1 MLFLLVLPAA
11 SFLVPLGRGWAP
23 SGGHKRKLWA
33 EIEKALLE
41 VEFPSVWVPWQAVDG
56 WGSLSFLLT
65 HLQTCPWTWR
75 KCWLGQ
81 MCDPAPAQ
89 PLNSSLMVLFHD
101 ISFQLHWGRC
111 PCCFF
116 LLMKLIPE
124 RIKELGIFNSNE
136 LLSLISTLKL
146 NQGKAS
152 SCLWTLI
159 AHSRRSQSWVLLPAL
174 GFPLALQGEISP
186 VFHEQRH
193 KVLLLWGE
201 SGVSDFASGCS
212 SLAGSC
218 VLLVSHVL
226 PALAARGEKLISGH
240 WFWLHLQGNFIHR
253 QLPSGHAWVT
263 NSSSC
268 YIPEE
273 LLTPSAQ
280 VGNPAGNGHRAGG
293 CHKHPAN
300 LTCSVLVSFPL
311 CFFFSTERAKSSS
324 LFKILLGAERS
335 QPKFVSPGIIMLH
348 YALVWVEHCLRDL
361 HLLQG
366 FMWGKGAWLHTATR
380 CEMQEKC
387 NFVFH
392 AKPREE
398 FPPRARWW
406 GETTMFPSVF
416 RIHGPCEM
424 EVYRLNMDM
433 PCSLPDVP
441 ISVWVLQIQIC
452 SLQRLLWFSPEDV
465 GRRKVSQTLGFLL
478 FVSLTAV
485 QRGAVP
491 GKDDLSLKSRWD
503 GSCSSNP
510 QERIISRKEWGWE
523 RSRTNPAQTSTKQSL
538 AWTYW
543 AL

>member
-1 MLFLLVLPAA
+1 MWL
-11 SFLVPLGRGWAP
+11 
-23 SGGHKRKLWA
+23 
-33 EIEKALLE
+33 
-41 VEFPSVWVPWQAVDG
+41 PWQAVDG
-56 WGSLSFLLT
+56 WGSLSFLLS
-65 HLQTCPWTWR
+65 HLQTCPWKWE

-101 ISFQLHWGRC
+101 VSFQLHWLRC
-111 PCCFF
+111 LCCFF

-146 NQGKAS
+146 NQGRAS

-186 VFHEQRH
+186 VFLEQRH

-201 SGVSDFASGCS
+201 SGVSDVSSGCS

-280 VGNPAGNGHRAGG
+280 GMGTEQVDAINTQQISPALFWFPSLCAFFSARREQRARR
-293 CHKHPAN
+293 C
-300 LTCSVLVSFPL
+300 LRSFSVQKGLSLSLFLLELL
-311 CFFFSTERAKSSS
+311 CF
-324 LFKILLGAERS
+324 
-335 QPKFVSPGIIMLH
+335 II
-348 YALVWVEHCLRDL
+348 
-361 HLLQG
+361 
-366 FMWGKGAWLHTATR
+366 
-380 CEMQEKC
+380 
-387 NFVFH
+387 
-392 AKPREE
+392 
-398 FPPRARWW
+398 
-406 GETTMFPSVF
+406 
-416 RIHGPCEM
+416 
-424 EVYRLNMDM
+424 
-433 PCSLPDVP
+433 
-441 ISVWVLQIQIC
+441 
-452 SLQRLLWFSPEDV
+452 LWF
-465 GRRKVSQTLGFLL
+465 G
-478 FVSLTAV
+478 
-485 QRGAVP
+485 
-491 GKDDLSLKSRWD
+491 
-503 GSCSSNP
+503 
-510 QERIISRKEWGWE
+510 
-523 RSRTNPAQTSTKQSL
+523 
-538 AWTYW
+538 
-543 AL
+543 